1 MNRMQRS
8 KEVVPQTAE
17 PHTAR
22 RAIRYRAADNT
33 QQAIARQFPGMFATQ
48 MTAQT
53 QQPAQQ
59 SYGYAQA
66 QQGVDNATQTA

>member
-1 MNRMQRS
+1 MNRMHQS
-8 KEVVPQTAE
+8 KEVVQQTAE

-22 RAIRYRAADNT
+22 RAIRYRAADNA

-48 MTAQT
+48 MTTQT

-59 SYGYAQA
+59 AYGYTQA
-66 QQGVDNATQTA
+66 QQGVNDVAQAA

>member
-1 MNRMQRS
+1 MNRMHQS
-8 KEVVPQTAE
+8 KEVIPQTAE

-22 RAIRYRAADNT
+22 RTIRYRAADNA

-53 QQPAQQ
+53 QQPAPQNYSYTQVQQ
-59 SYGYAQA
+59 GADDVAQA
-66 QQGVDNATQTA
+66 A